1 MPSTALLHAY
11 TGQVLR
17 QYCTA
22 IRAPSR
28 IPPALIYAFHLLSA
42 PNVLPSSGG
51 TGSCRWLRRHSR
63 FRHTTPLLPPQDQ
76 LARAA
81 RAWQRPTL
89 CLPACGERFT
99 GAAARA
105 WLCQS
110 VMRTQKKSVRRAQLQ
125 QTLPRPR
132 THFDE
137 DFDSASLYAADA
149 VVSLVLRCT
158 WGEGCQ
164 RKARAAGVRNVA
176 CGHGNVGPASICC
189 ACEEGDA
196 RDGAVRARR
205 APPRAR
211 NRRSARSRPRAA
223 R

>member
-1 MPSTALLHAY
+1 M
-11 TGQVLR
+11 
-17 QYCTA
+17 
-22 IRAPSR
+22 
-28 IPPALIYAFHLLSA
+28 
-42 PNVLPSSGG
+42 
-51 TGSCRWLRRHSR
+51 
-63 FRHTTPLLPPQDQ
+63 
-76 LARAA
+76 
-81 RAWQRPTL
+81 
-89 CLPACGERFT
+89 

-189 ACEEGDA
+189 ACEEGGAGEARTATSAKPPLGAIATSRGSLNCALPPSREPRPLPPASVVVTPVAMSMLRMRWPSCDA
-196 RDGAVRARR
+196 AREEGTHTEEASYRGSVCGMAGCACGFAVGTGGGGAPKRLQTC
-205 APPRAR
+205 
-211 NRRSARSRPRAA
+211 RSGRSRHPSADKIWR
-223 R
+223 